1 MLRIL
6 ILLLILT
13 PVAGWTSLK
22 VVTTTTDLEALVRS
36 VGQDRVD
43 VFAIAKGTQDVH
55 QIEAKPSFM
64 VKMRHANLVVSHGLE
79 LESAWLSALTAG
91 SRNPKILPGSN
102 GSLELGASLD
112 PLEVHKGPISRR
124 EGDVHPGGN
133 PHFHLDPK
141 RMGQA
146 ALLVAERLSILDPS
160 NKIFFNQQAKLFQNR
175 LLEKTKLWTDRIKKS
190 GIQNIVTYH
199 KTFEYFLNRFSIK
212 SVIQLEPKPGIPPSA
227 SHLME
232 VLKVIKKNNIK
243 LVLIENYYDFSVGE
257 KLQQEIPS
265 LKVLSIAV
273 SVRGLPDINSTEEL
287 IEKIVKAFETVKK

>member
-22 VVTTTTDLEALVRS
+22 VITTTTDLEALVRS

-43 VFAIAKGTQDVH
+43 VSAIAKGTQDVH

-64 VKMRHANLVVSHGLE
+64 VKMRQADLVISHGLE

-91 SRNPKILPGSN
+91 SRNPKILPGTS

-112 PLEVHKGPISRR
+112 PLEVRKGPISRK

-133 PHFHLDPK
+133 PHFHLDPI

-146 ALLVAERLSILDPS
+146 ALLVAERLSILEPS
-160 NKIFFNQQAKLFQNR
+160 HKIFFNQQAKLFQNR
-175 LLEKTKLWTDRIKKS
+175 LLEKTKLWADRINKS
-190 GIQNIVTYH
+190 GIKNIVTYH

-227 SHLME
+227 SHLLE
-232 VLKVIKKNNIK
+232 VINEIKKNNIK

-257 KLQQEIPS
+257 KLQQEIPG

-273 SVRGLPDINSTEEL
+273 SVRGLPDINTTEEL
-287 IEKIVKAFETVKK
+287 IEKIVTAFETVKK